1 MRLLKEKYEGLPEV
15 DRLSEALKTAL
26 KTILLKPNIQKALQN
41 NDFDIIYDALH
52 PNLAS
57 QFTQLMN
64 SLDIDPLNYL
74 SYIPV
79 RFLANTSIKSID
91 IPDHITHIDDSAFFH
106 CEGLTSITI
115 PDNVVSIRARAFFGC
130 TGLTSVTIG
139 SNVAD
144 IREQAFYGCTSL
156 ADITIPDSVTN
167 IGGYAFSHCSRLA
180 SIIIPGSVTAIGY
193 SAFSDCNKLRDI
205 RYAGTISQWSKIHF
219 GDKWNKDSAIKT
231 IHCTDGNITL

>member
-1 MRLLKEKYEGLPEV
+1 MRLLKENYEGLPEV
-15 DRLSEALKTAL
+15 DSLLGDLKTF
-26 KTILLKPNIQKALQN
+26 LLKPDIQKALQN
-41 NDFDIIYDALH
+41 NDFGIIYDALH

-74 SYIPV
+74 PYIPV

-144 IREQAFYGCTSL
+144 IREQAFCSCTSL

-193 SAFSDCNKLRDI
+193 AAFSDCNSLTSIK
-205 RYAGTISQWSKIHF
+205 YTGTISQWSKIHF
-219 GDKWNKDSAIKT
+219 GDEWKEYSPIET
-231 IHCTDGNITL
+231 IHCIDGDIKS